1 MLVDVVIPA
10 LNEERSIGLVVQ
22 GLKDP
27 RIRRIVVADN
37 GSTDD
42 TARVAR
48 TAGAHVVF
56 EGTPGYGAACLRA
69 IRELSYD
76 PPDAVLFADGDLAD
90 DPDDA
95 PRLLDAVQNGA
106 ELVIGSRTAGVREP
120 GALLPQA
127 VFGNWLATSLIRARW
142 GVDFTDLGPFRAIRW
157 RSLVALDMQ
166 DRDFGWTVEMQ
177 VKAVR
182 RGLRCAEIPVAYRRR
197 VGTSK
202 VSGTIRGSVLAGEK
216 ILRVIALQAIRGP
229 YR

>member
-10 LNEERSIGLVVQ
+10 LNEERSIGLVVR
-22 GLKDP
+22 GLTDH

-37 GSTDD
+37 GSTDN
-42 TARVAR
+42 TATVAR
-48 TAGAHVVF
+48 AAGAHVVF
-56 EGTPGYGAACLRA
+56 EPALGYGTACLRA

-90 DPDDA
+90 DPADA
-95 PRLLDAVQNGA
+95 ARLLDAIEKGA
-106 ELVIGSRTAGVREP
+106 DLVIGSRTAGSREP

-127 VFGNWLATSLIRARW
+127 IFGNWLATSLIRVRW
-142 GVDFTDLGPFRAIRW
+142 GVSFTDLGPFRAVRW
-157 RSLVALDMQ
+157 SALERLQMQ

-177 VKAVR
+177 VKAVQQ
-182 RGLRCAEIPVAYRRR
+182 GMQCTEVPVNYRRR

-216 ILRVIALQAIRGP
+216 ILRVIGMEACKRRQQ
-229 YR
+229 